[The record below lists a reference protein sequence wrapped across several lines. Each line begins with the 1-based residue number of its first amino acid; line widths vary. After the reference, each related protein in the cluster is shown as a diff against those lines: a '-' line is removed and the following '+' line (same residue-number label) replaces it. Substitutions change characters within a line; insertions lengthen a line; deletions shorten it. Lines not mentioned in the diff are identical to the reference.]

1 MTRKGTLAGKT
12 IVMTGATDGIGRV
25 VAERLAAGG
34 ARVGIVARDAHKGR
48 RLTKILGGGT
58 LFLADLASLSQI
70 ARVAAE
76 IADAFS
82 AIDVLINNA
91 GVMKRELTLSPDGYE
106 MNIAVNHLAVAAL
119 TIPLLDRLRAAGPG
133 ARIVNTNS
141 TAHAAALQG
150 DGEVTAAL
158 ETWRGEDRSYAFSM
172 AYSRS
177 KLANLVWGYE
187 LAARMRGA
195 GLAVNAVHPGSVR
208 TALGRELPW
217 LLVESYHLLFST
229 TAEEGAEPI
238 VHLAI
243 SDEVAGVTGAYFDR
257 FRQVRSSARSYDPL
271 ERRRVWTETARIT
284 GLDVVPAGDMNVVA
298 PAAANKRY

>member
-1 MTRKGTLAGKT
+1 MTPKGTFAGKT
-12 IVMTGATDGIGRV
+12 IVMTGATDGIGRA

-34 ARVGIVARDAHKGR
+34 ARLGIVARDAHKGR
-48 RLTKILGGGT
+48 RLIRILGGST
-58 LFLADLASLSQI
+58 LFLADLASLSQVS
-70 ARVAAE
+70 RVAAK
-76 IADAFS
+76 IANTFP
-82 AIDVLINNA
+82 AIDVLIYNA
-91 GVMKRELTLSPDGYE
+91 GVMKRELT
-106 MNIAVNHLAVAAL
+106 L

-141 TAHAAALQG
+141 AAHAAALQG

-271 ERRRVWTETARIT
+271 ERRRVWTETAQIT
-284 GLDVVPAGDMNVVA
+284 GLDVVPAGDMSVVA

>member
-82 AIDVLINNA
+82 AIDVVINNA
-91 GVMKRELTLSPDGYE
+91 GVMKRELTISPDGYE

-119 TIPLLDRLRAAGPG
+119 TIPLLDRLRAAGPV

-141 TAHAAALQG
+141 AAHAAALQG
-150 DGEVTAAL
+150 D
-158 ETWRGEDRSYAFSM
+158 WRGEDRSYAFSM

-284 GLDVVPAGDMNVVA
+284 GLDVVPAGDMSVVA